1 MLVVVVRDF
10 NNKAIEVVT
19 MATIS
24 AIVGSVVMEMVYLY
38 KGKNATKE
46 ERVTSFGI
54 AFIAASLVQI
64 LVIKSKK

>member
-1 MLVVVVRDF
+1 MLVVVVHDF
-10 NNKAIEVVT
+10 KNKAIEVAT

-24 AIVGSVVMEMVYLY
+24 AIVGSVVMELVYLY
-38 KGKNATKE
+38 KGKEITNE

-54 AFIAASLVQI
+54 AFIASSLVQI

>member
-54 AFIAASLVQI
+54 EFIAASLVQI

>member
-54 AFIAASLVQI
+54 AFIADTLVQI